1 MIRTVNK
8 KCSEVK
14 DAFKIFWGFLKYLR
28 KHRIKIIILATIIL
42 LTSVFG
48 SITPLLGK
56 IIVDNAIPN
65 QNWSIF
71 YIIALGYL
79 AVSLIIQ
86 GINIF
91 QAYLSLCLQH
101 EVRASLSIT
110 HFRNLLS
117 LPFAEI
123 QQKQAGA
130 QIFRATS
137 DVNAVVGLVTTF
149 FTGIAHNIVSL
160 FIAVGI
166 MFSLNWKVTSIYIV
180 LVPFVFLLRLYISL
194 KIRPL
199 QKDLREH
206 NESVSA
212 FLGQTF
218 SGTKIIKIF
227 GMETYESLKYLRL
240 LRENIRLNFRIWTAK
255 TIFGRV
261 QWFFESGVGSC
272 LQWWIWFLV
281 MKRYTS
287 LGSAMAISWYFSMIV
302 GPFMGLAGS
311 VQKIIAGMVPGER
324 VFETLHSEKEPL
336 HFGQKTF
343 ETNNGYTI
351 RFRDVSFS
359 YSKDNEVLKNIFFEL
374 QPGTITALIGPSG
387 SGKTTIINLICA
399 LYPFSNGTVELNN
412 TRINKLATSSLR
424 SLISLVPQDPF
435 ILRTSIMDNIRYSD
449 RHSTEN
455 EVFEAARMAHIHEKI
470 ISLPEGYETIL
481 KKDRNDFSIGEQQR
495 ITIARAF
502 LRKSPIVI
510 FDEAFSNLDMN
521 TECKIMNSLKSL
533 KYHNKTILVVSHRLK
548 NMIFADNIIVIREG
562 SIAESG
568 SPEELMKKKGIFFE
582 LFESSTTGNI
592 IQSFD

>member
-1 MIRTVNK
+1 MTRMTNK
-8 KCSEVK
+8 KCGEVI
-14 DAFKIFWGFLKYLR
+14 DAFKIFWRFVKYLR
-28 KHRIKIIILATIIL
+28 KHRIKIIILTTIIL
-42 LTSVFG
+42 LISVFG

-71 YIIALGYL
+71 YIVAFGYL
-79 AVSLIIQ
+79 AVSLIFQ
-86 GINIF
+86 GIGIF
-91 QAYLSLCLQH
+91 QAYLSLCIQH

-110 HFRNLLS
+110 YFRNLLT

-123 QQKQAGA
+123 RQKQAGA

-160 FIAVGI
+160 VIAVGI
-166 MFSLNWKVTSIYIV
+166 MFSLHWKVTFIYII
-180 LVPFVFLLRLYISL
+180 LVPFIFLLRLYFSL

-199 QKDLREH
+199 QKELREH
-206 NESVSA
+206 NESISA

-240 LRENIRLNFRIWTAK
+240 LRENIRLNFRIWIAK
-255 TIFGRV
+255 TIFGKV

-272 LQWWIWFLV
+272 LQWWIWFSV
-281 MKRYTS
+281 MKQYTS
-287 LGSAMAISWYFSMIV
+287 LGSAMAISWYLNMIV

-311 VQKIIAGMVPGER
+311 VQRIIAGMVPGER

-336 HFGQKTF
+336 HYGQKTF

-359 YSKDNEVLKNIFFEL
+359 YSKDNEVLKNIFFDL

-387 SGKTTIINLICA
+387 SGKTTIVNLICA
-399 LYPFSNGTVELNN
+399 LYSFSKGTVELNN

-449 RHSTEN
+449 RHATEN

-481 KKDRNDFSIGEQQR
+481 KKDQNDFSIGEQQR

-510 FDEAFSNLDMN
+510 FDEAFSNLDIN

-548 NMIFADNIIVIREG
+548 NMIFADNIIVVRDG

-582 LFESSTTGNI
+582 LFKSSTTGNI
-592 IQSFD
+592 I